1 MRRVSCVAG
10 LAAFSFAGSAW
21 AQSAWPNYPNNAAI
35 AVSSGGNVGLG
46 TANPNQKLHV
56 NGMVKLE
63 GSSPLEFNTGNEGG
77 GIGAVMAFD
86 TATSVFSIQAIHQG
100 VAYLPVTLNPYGG
113 NVGIGT
119 ANPQYRLA
127 VNGVIGAKD
136 VIVTN
141 ALWSDYVFHPG
152 YRLQPLSEVS
162 AYINDHGHLPE
173 IPSEAEVKEKGVNVG
188 EMQAKLLAKVEE
200 LTLHLIQQDK
210 DNRELRN
217 RLTELEN
224 RLAGNEPVR

>member
-1 MRRVSCVAG
+1 MRRAECMVG
-10 LAAFSFAGSAW
+10 LAAIALAGN
-21 AQSAWPNYPNNAAI
+21 AWPQAAWPGYPNNAAI
-35 AVSSGGNVGLG
+35 AVSSSGNVGIG
-46 TANPNQKLHV
+46 TASPNQKLHI

-63 GSSPLEFNTGNEGG
+63 GSSPLEFNTANEAGG
-77 GIGAVMAFD
+77 VGAVMAFD
-86 TATSVFSIQAIHQG
+86 PAINVFYIQSIHQG
-100 VAYLPVTLNPYGG
+100 VAYLPITLNPNGG

-119 ANPQYRLA
+119 ANPQYRLS

-141 ALWSDYVFHPG
+141 TGWSDYVFHPG
-152 YRLQPLSEVS
+152 YRLQPLSEVRE
-162 AYINDHGHLPE
+162 YIQEHHHLPG

-188 EMQAKLLAKVEE
+188 EMQSKLLAKVEE
-200 LTLHLIQQDK
+200 LTLHLIQQEK

-224 RLAGNEPVR
+224 RLAGNAPVR